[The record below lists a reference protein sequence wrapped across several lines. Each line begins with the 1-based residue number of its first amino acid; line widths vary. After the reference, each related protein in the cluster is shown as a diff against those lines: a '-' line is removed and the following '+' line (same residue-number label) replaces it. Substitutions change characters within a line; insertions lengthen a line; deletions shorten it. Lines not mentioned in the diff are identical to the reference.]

1 MYKVTEKRKYERMK
15 TPYIIRFRVK
25 PNEAENIVS
34 KDWDAVHLNNMGARG
49 AFFYTRRSLETG
61 TILDLN
67 LKLPGSMPS
76 IQCIGR
82 VIRVQRHLDTCTF
95 GIAIEFIETDEYIKG
110 SFEQISSSYG
120 L

>member
-1 MYKVTEKRKYERMK
+1 MYKITEKRKYERMK

-34 KDWDAVHLNNMGARG
+34 KDWDAVHLDNLGAKG

-61 TILDLN
+61 TILDLK
-67 LKLPGSMPS
+67 LKLSDSIPS

-82 VIRVQRHLDTCTF
+82 VIRSKRHLGTSIF
-95 GIAIEFIETDEYIKG
+95 GIAIEFIETDEHIKG
-110 SFEQISSSYG
+110 SFQQNYYSYG
-120 L
+120 S